1 MNELIFDGGLSTAEL
16 IALDCIMEDLP
27 KEHRERFIREYK
39 EEDPEEWEE
48 YMNHRKSMGY
58 PEL

>member
-1 MNELIFDGGLSTAEL
+1 MRELMFDGGLSIEEL

-27 KEHRERFIREYK
+27 KEDRARFIKEYK
-39 EEDPEEWEE
+39 EEDPEEWAE
-48 YMNHRKSMGY
+48 YLEHRQSMGY

>member
-1 MNELIFDGGLSTAEL
+1 MNKLIFDGGLSIADI
-16 IALDCIMEDLP
+16 IALNCIMEDLP
-27 KEHRERFIREYK
+27 KEHRDRFIKEYK

-48 YMNHRKSMGY
+48 YMNYRKSMGY